1 VILNGSL
8 MVAET
13 RHVRMRMKNRW
24 IGGFALAMILA
35 LAACAPPSQGGGGST
50 APSQAAPASDAAPA
64 SAEPMPSEEPAESE
78 DPADRYNY

>member
-1 VILNGSL
+1 
-8 MVAET
+8 
-13 RHVRMRMKNRW
+13 MKNRW
-24 IGGFALAMILA
+24 IGGFALVLILA
-35 LAACAPPSQGGGGST
+35 LAGCAPPSQGAGGST